1 MEFFLLFLFNIF
13 TAVVI
18 YLVLSLKIEKSS
30 ATFQEKKLRKE
41 MGEII
46 TEFNSTAE
54 RNITILEN
62 KISIL
67 KRLINEAGNI
77 KGIDM
82 RVFDNGDLPGMRGET
97 KLQTLEEKNTPVE
110 RKPSHTKEVI
120 PSNEIIS
127 ADVSKLRT
135 FEKTE
140 KAKAKATTMT
150 KEERKKSIDFIE
162 DSPIDFLDIYKEE
175 KGSPVGLEDKIEES
189 LEDNIS
195 ELFAKTKDKYTLI
208 NDLYSKGYTVEELSR
223 FSGLPSGEVRL
234 VISLNSKNL

>member
-67 KRLINEAGNI
+67 KRLLNEAGNI

-82 RVFDNGDLPGMRGET
+82 RVFDNGDLPGMKGET

>member
-67 KRLINEAGNI
+67 KRLLNEAGNI

-110 RKPSHTKEVI
+110 RKPSHTKEVA

>member
-140 KAKAKATTMT
+140 KVKAKATTMT

>member
-1 MEFFLLFLFNIF
+1 
-13 TAVVI
+13 
-18 YLVLSLKIEKSS
+18 
-30 ATFQEKKLRKE
+30 
-41 MGEII
+41 
-46 TEFNSTAE
+46 
-54 RNITILEN
+54 
-62 KISIL
+62 
-67 KRLINEAGNI
+67 
-77 KGIDM
+77 M
-82 RVFDNGDLPGMRGET
+82 RVFDNGDLPGMKGET

>member
-1 MEFFLLFLFNIF
+1 
-13 TAVVI
+13 
-18 YLVLSLKIEKSS
+18 
-30 ATFQEKKLRKE
+30 

-67 KRLINEAGNI
+67 KRLLNEAGNI

-82 RVFDNGDLPGMRGET
+82 RVFDNGDLPGMKGET

-140 KAKAKATTMT
+140 KVKAKATTMT

>member
-67 KRLINEAGNI
+67 KRLLNEAGNI

-82 RVFDNGDLPGMRGET
+82 RVFDNGDLPGMKGET

-127 ADVSKLRT
+127 ADVS
-135 FEKTE
+135 
-140 KAKAKATTMT
+140 
-150 KEERKKSIDFIE
+150 
-162 DSPIDFLDIYKEE
+162 
-175 KGSPVGLEDKIEES
+175 
-189 LEDNIS
+189 
-195 ELFAKTKDKYTLI
+195 
-208 NDLYSKGYTVEELSR
+208 
-223 FSGLPSGEVRL
+223 
-234 VISLNSKNL
+234 

>member
-67 KRLINEAGNI
+67 KRLLNEAGNI

-140 KAKAKATTMT
+140 KVKAKATTMT

>member
-67 KRLINEAGNI
+67 KRLLNEAGNI

>member
-67 KRLINEAGNI
+67 KRLLNEAGNI

-82 RVFDNGDLPGMRGET
+82 RVFDNGDLPGMKGET

-140 KAKAKATTMT
+140 KVKAKATTMT